1 MFLFDIISKLNSSY
15 HQYLKCN
22 SINFLDDPFEK
33 VDLSEIYPNL
43 VRDLSKKLDEFI
55 MTTVDPLNPLTLMP
69 DPNSNPK
76 YFGDKW
82 SPGLIILI

>member
-1 MFLFDIISKLNSSY
+1 
-15 HQYLKCN
+15 
-22 SINFLDDPFEK
+22 
-33 VDLSEIYPNL
+33 
-43 VRDLSKKLDEFI
+43 